1 MCTANLVAKLGED
14 ANNAI
19 ESQAKKVE
27 ALGSKADLTED
38 NASKMVEDTGRIKL
52 CMVIIHS
59 CHNVFA
65 YRWFSL
71 YVIAAMLVDENKRSL
86 ITPFVCPPAIAHY
99 IIVCASRNCLQTI
112 YICV

>member
-1 MCTANLVAKLGED
+1 MPAIFSPNNATGHAYLSISFIMCTANLVAKLGED

-38 NASKMVEDTGRIKL
+38 NASKMVEDTGKIKL

-65 YRWFSL
+65 YG
-71 YVIAAMLVDENKRSL
+71 
-86 ITPFVCPPAIAHY
+86 
-99 IIVCASRNCLQTI
+99 
-112 YICV
+112 